1 MKHSSRRDSCPICSR
16 NKDDKCRWNEEMIFC
31 YDGTSFA
38 PPQYLKLGD
47 KVKVGLDSYALF
59 SQACGFASNSY
70 GFALIDDFDYR
81 FLRYEDKR
89 AFRRKCVSITR
100 TFIKKRDALNAL
112 LRALR
117 DECVFHEMHID
128 EFYANK
134 RCTKTAFSLL
144 ASLFEFSSANKRYVI
159 DYLSQVRETT
169 ERIEKLQATL
179 NSIYDFERLHF
190 NQTYDDEQEN
200 ISSARLDSNLHAA
213 S

>member
-16 NKDDKCRWNEEMIFC
+16 NKDDKCRWNDEMIFC
-31 YDGTSFA
+31 YDGNSFA

-59 SQACGFASNSY
+59 SQACGFANNSY
-70 GFALIDDFDYR
+70 GFALVDDFDYR

-117 DECVFHEMHID
+117 DECVFHEMRID

-134 RCTKTAFSLL
+134 RCTEKAISLL
-144 ASLFEFSSANKRYVI
+144 ASLYEYMIANKRYVV
-159 DYLSQVRETT
+159 DYLAQVKEVTCST
-169 ERIEKLQATL
+169 ERTERSLREIKR
-179 NSIYDFERLHF
+179 FENLHF
-190 NQTYDDEQEN
+190 
-200 ISSARLDSNLHAA
+200 DSPT
-213 S
+213 

>member
-1 MKHSSRRDSCPICSR
+1 MKHSSRRESCPICGR

-47 KVKVGLDSYALF
+47 KVKVGLDNYALF
-59 SQACGFASNSY
+59 SQACGFANNSY
-70 GFALIDDFDYR
+70 GFALVDDFDYR

-89 AFRRKCVSITR
+89 AFRKRCINITR

-117 DECVFHEMHID
+117 DECVFHEMRIG

-134 RCTKTAFSLL
+134 RCTKKAISLL
-144 ASLFEFSSANKRYVI
+144 AALSEFTAANKRYVV
-159 DYLSQVRETT
+159 DYLAQVKETT
-169 ERIEKLQATL
+169 ERSEKLQATL
-179 NSIYDFERLHF
+179 SSIYDFERLHF

-213 S
+213 P

>member
-1 MKHSSRRDSCPICSR
+1 MKHSSRRDSCPICGR

-47 KVKVGLDSYALF
+47 KVKVGLDNYALF
-59 SQACGFASNSY
+59 SQACGFANNSY
-70 GFALIDDFDYR
+70 GFALVDDFDYR

-100 TFIKKRDALNAL
+100 AFIKKRDALNAL

-117 DECVFHEMHID
+117 DECVFHEMRID

-134 RCTKTAFSLL
+134 RCTEKAISLL
-144 ASLFEFSSANKRYVI
+144 ASLYEYMIANKRYVV
-159 DYLSQVRETT
+159 DYLAQVKEVTCST
-169 ERIEKLQATL
+169 ERTERSLREIKR
-179 NSIYDFERLHF
+179 FENLHF
-190 NQTYDDEQEN
+190 
-200 ISSARLDSNLHAA
+200 DSPT
-213 S
+213 